1 MAMGNIGSNKGPSK
15 PTVYVR
21 LGHGEGVGF
30 IQNMGDSGKITHQDV
45 AGRVAAFYVREEVAF
60 EAAKAM
66 RSKGQ
71 DPNKVDL
78 ATLESSDKQF
88 VGALRLRDDN
98 PAEPDVVVNFRLDD
112 SLGGK
117 IVGILHA
124 QLLDGQLKKGAENN
138 PMLAFSTF
146 YRPPHSK
153 YNDSDKGKDSLNAWP
168 LDLPKSKESYITPVY
183 LNAAGDDILRYG
195 DEHPQKG
202 EIAGLPMGEKVVVGK
217 QVIWDH
223 SARDEIILSTAV
235 AVTAVFAKQAEEDT
249 QSEQDGVDMNEAAA
263 AAHTPA

>member
-1 MAMGNIGSNKGPSK
+1 MAIGNIGSNKGPSK

-21 LGHGEGVGF
+21 LGHGENVGF
-30 IQNMGDSGKITHQDV
+30 IQNMGDGGKITHQDV
-45 AGRVAAFYVREEVAF
+45 AGRVAGFYVREEVTF
-60 EAAKAM
+60 EAGKAM
-66 RSKGQ
+66 RNKGQ

-78 ATLESSDKQF
+78 TTLEPSEKQF

-124 QLLDGQLKKGAENN
+124 QLLNNQLKKGAENN

-146 YRPPHSK
+146 YRPPNSK

-168 LDLPKSKESYITPVY
+168 LDLPKSKDSYIVPVY
-183 LNAAGDDILRYG
+183 LNAAGDDILRNVEG
-195 DEHPQKG
+195 ERKG

-217 QVIWDH
+217 QTHWDH
-223 SARDEIILSTAV
+223 SARDEVILSTAV
-235 AVTAVFAKQAEEDT
+235 AVTAVFAKQAQEDT